1 MNYLPS
7 SVVGPVMGLP
17 VEKVPGLRSEPFER
31 LELPH
36 FARKAC
42 VHLGVEPS
50 FDLDVG
56 TGARFSTGW
65 FVFDTGRS
73 RWFSA
78 VMLANNHS
86 SPRRLLA

>member
-1 MNYLPS
+1 
-7 SVVGPVMGLP
+7 MGRLLKKSP
-17 VEKVPGLRSEPFER
+17 ASGSEPFER

-56 TGARFSTGW
+56 TGARFSTGR
-65 FVFDTGRS
+65 FIFDTGRS
-73 RWFSA
+73 RRFSA
-78 VMLANNHS
+78 VTSANKHS